1 MGRMSTFEME
11 FQNLPFQDL
20 KERVV
25 GFERRIK
32 ALEEGHLA
40 VVRRLTGLPI
50 GVEKSE
56 TVREEQDDEGGR
68 PFFKTVGAVQET
80 NEQGS

>member
-1 MGRMSTFEME
+1 ME
-11 FQNLPFQDL
+11 FQNQPFRDL
-20 KERVV
+20 KERVQRIDEYV
-25 GFERRIK
+25 DNMYKRIK

-50 GVEKSE
+50 GVEKPE
-56 TVREEQDDEGGR
+56 AVREKQDDAGGR
-68 PFFKTVGAVQET
+68 PFFKTVGAVQKT